1 MCRRMKRT
9 KTPTMTRTTINRL
22 NITNNTQNNEEVNN
36 SHRYVYTLKRKKRE
50 EMITVVTCCRPI
62 RICLGDTIQTVASE
76 VSSK

>member
-1 MCRRMKRT
+1 MYRRMKRM

-22 NITNNTQNNEEVNN
+22 KITNNTQDNKEVNN
-36 SHRYVYTLKRKKRE
+36 SHRYVYTLKKKERK

-62 RICLGDTIQTVASE
+62 RICLGDTIRTVASE